1 MDIVNKTVLVIGGW
15 GLVGGAV
22 CRKLIKECPK
32 KIIITSLKKE
42 EALDQVSKLRKEFPL
57 IPKGYL
63 IPWWGNILVREE
75 FKDADRLALLSDK
88 KKRKILMQ
96 DILEDL
102 DEEILKNASLYK
114 LIKKYKPDIIID
126 CINTATG
133 IAYQDIYTTY
143 KKMKYLFTQKPSSE
157 TVIEET
163 EKLLCTMYT
172 PQLIRH
178 IQILYNAMHEAKTK
192 IYFKIGTS
200 GTGGMGLNIP
210 YTHSEERPSRV
221 LLSKSAI
228 AGAHTLLLFLMARTP
243 DSAITKEI
251 KPTAAIAWKKIA
263 FDSVKKRGREIE
275 LFDLPIENAAYLDK
289 KFSFTPPKEIK
300 SLGEPLRSVY
310 IDTGENGIFSR
321 GEFEAITAQ
330 KQMEFVTPE
339 EIAESIIFEIKGG
352 NTGNDIINALDNA
365 TLNPSYRAGYM
376 QHFAVN
382 KMAELE
388 QKHNVHSVAFEMLGP
403 PRLSKLLYELH
414 LLRLHCGTMKNIIA
428 HSAKILSDS
437 CSSLIRENEK
447 LRSEILSIGIGILMP
462 DGKTFLRGKELKIPV
477 KTGDDEIQLTKQQID
492 NWADNGWVDLR
503 VNNMRAWQNRLHML
517 MKEAE
522 SIDDHDE
529 GSQHVR
535 TKQYWNNFETIDLG
549 RVVSWIFINEE
560 RGNRMKD

>member
-22 CRKLIKECPK
+22 CRKLINQCPK

-42 EALDQVSKLRKEFPL
+42 EAIDQVNKLRKEFPL
-57 IPKGYL
+57 IPHGYL
-63 IPWWGNILVREE
+63 IPWWGNILVRDE
-75 FKDADRLALLSDK
+75 FKDEDRFALLSDK

-102 DEEILKNASLYK
+102 DEDILHNAALYK

-133 IAYQDIYTTY
+133 IAYQDIYSTY
-143 KKMKYLFTQKPSSE
+143 KRMKYLFSQKPSSE
-157 TVIEET
+157 KVIEET

-263 FDSVKKRGREIE
+263 FASVKKRGKEIE
-275 LFDLPIENAAYLDK
+275 LFDLPIESAIKLEK
-289 KFSFTPPKEIK
+289 KFSFSPPKEIK
-300 SLGEPLRSVY
+300 PMNETLKSVY

-365 TLNPSYRAGYM
+365 TLNPSYRAGYL

-388 QKHNVHSVAFEMLGP
+388 QTHNVHSVAFEMLGP
-403 PRLSKLLYELH
+403 PRLSKLLFELH
-414 LLRLHCGTMKNIIA
+414 LLRLINGTMKNIITI
-428 HSAKILSDS
+428 SPKQLSDR
-437 CSSLIRENEK
+437 CAKLINEDEK
-447 LRSEILSIGIGILMP
+447 LRSEILSIGIGILLP

-477 KTGDDEIQLTKQQID
+477 KTGDDEILLSKKLI
-492 NWADNGWVDLR
+492 NHWADNGWVDLR
-503 VNNMRAWQNRLHML
+503 LSNMKVWLKRIQSL

-535 TKQYWNNFETIDLG
+535 TKQYWNNFETIDVG

>member
-42 EALDQVSKLRKEFPL
+42 EALDQASKLRKEFPL

-143 KKMKYLFTQKPSSE
+143 KKMKYLFSQKPSSE

-275 LFDLPIENAAYLDK
+275 LFDLPLESAVNLDK
-289 KFSFTPPKEIK
+289 KFSFIPPKEVR

-339 EIAESIIFEIKGG
+339 EIAESIVFEIKGG

-428 HSAKILSDS
+428 LSAKNLSDS
-437 CSSLIRENEK
+437 CSSLISDDEK
-447 LRSEILSIGIGILMP
+447 LRSEILSIGIGILLP
-462 DGKTFLRGKELKIPV
+462 DGKTFLRGKDLKIPV
-477 KTGDDEIQLTKQQID
+477 KTGDNEIQLTKQLID